1 MASSLA
7 DSNQILCFMYEVNSN
22 GDRAMSMFDVSIV
35 EPYGDSARYITV
47 HSLGY
52 YFAMCGSLW

>member
-1 MASSLA
+1 
-7 DSNQILCFMYEVNSN
+7 MYEVNSN